1 MTAKKVFFFSW
12 YPKMVLRA
20 EKKAKKAAKP
30 QIDALAILH
39 ISALSAFS
47 MILIMNHHFL
57 GKAVKQSSKEIESL
71 GILPSY
77 HPIPVMGF
85 WRAN

>member
-1 MTAKKVFFFSW
+1 
-12 YPKMVLRA
+12 MVLRA
-20 EKKAKKAAKP
+20 EKKKKAKKAAKP

-39 ISALSAFS
+39 ISALSAFY

-57 GKAVKQSSKEIESL
+57 GKAVKQSSKEMESL
-71 GILPSY
+71 GIPPSY
-77 HPIPVMGF
+77 RPIHVMGS